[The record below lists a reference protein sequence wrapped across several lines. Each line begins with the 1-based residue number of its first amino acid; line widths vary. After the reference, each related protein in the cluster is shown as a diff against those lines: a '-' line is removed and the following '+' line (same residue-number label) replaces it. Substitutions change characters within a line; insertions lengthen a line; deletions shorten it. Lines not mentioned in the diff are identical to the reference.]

1 MSIASIIP
9 VVGQLLTLSLKLA
22 EIIENSN
29 EIDAMDKE
37 FLKKLIKQAKDGV
50 TYIDENDKDGS

>member
-1 MSIASIIP
+1 MSITSIIP

-29 EIDAMDKE
+29 EVDAKDKE
-37 FLKKLIKQAKDGV
+37 FLKKLIEQAKDGV